1 MKNLLLIMGIV
12 ILFAFTSDK
21 EEQVI
26 IPEDSIRFRVISNS
40 DDNLDLREKNILKSF
55 MEKIIYELIEDAK
68 DKSEVDNIIKENF
81 EYLNEKVQEYLK
93 TDNYS
98 LDYGINYFPKKV
110 YKGVVYDEGYY
121 NSLVITLGNGKG
133 SNWWCVLFPPLCL
146 LEENNN
152 TKDVE
157 YQFFVSRIIN
167 NFK

>member
-55 MEKIIYELIEDAK
+55 MEKIVYELIKDAK
-68 DKSEVDNIIKENF
+68 DKSTVDNIIKENF

-93 TDNYS
+93 TDKYS

-146 LEENNN
+146 LEENNS